1 MDVLIYIANFLYL
14 GAYFVREMLLL
25 RLFSLLA
32 ALCLVGYF
40 ASRPDPL
47 TTVIAWNLV
56 FASLNL
62 VHLLRLAGPHLR
74 RSRRRRMQVDS
85 AG

>member
-1 MDVLIYIANFLYL
+1 MDLLIYIANFLYL

-47 TTVIAWNLV
+47 GTVIAWNLV

-62 VHLLRLAGPHLR
+62 VQLLRLAGPHMR
-74 RSRRRRMQVDS
+74 RHRRRRMRAHG